1 MDKHRD
7 FSQLTWEQKL
17 ELARAVF
24 QRGSESHDAAIAA
37 FRKVYPTATDEMI
50 TTAYYHIYVDGS
62 DAALDF
68 IAEAEMFLRDPD
80 KDWLNTY
87 DLLYHTYNWHMF
99 QALLPEVTQDLLAA
113 VDYLKRS
120 VEGGA
125 DPKDV
130 LKEINDLRDQI
141 AWHTGL
147 PQI

>member
-1 MDKHRD
+1 
-7 FSQLTWEQKL
+7 
-17 ELARAVF
+17 
-24 QRGSESHDAAIAA
+24 
-37 FRKVYPTATDEMI
+37 MI
-50 TTAYYHIYVDGS
+50 TTAMYHIYGDGI
-62 DAALDF
+62 DAAPDF

-80 KDWLNTY
+80 EDWLNTY
-87 DLLYHTYNWHMF
+87 DLLYNTYNWHMF

-125 DPKDV
+125 DPKEV

-141 AWHTGL
+141 TGHTGL